1 MKTVLISIFSGALA
15 LGVAAAQD
23 SSTPASAPSQ
33 PQTTAPGQASQQAAP
48 PASEQPAQSPASQPA
63 PSENAANAPKRIAA
77 GSVIPV
83 SLTKTID
90 AKKAKTGEEIVAR
103 VTQDMKTNTGEVLV
117 PKDTRIVGHVT
128 EAQARSKEQK
138 ESEIGIVFDHAVMK
152 DGGDVQM
159 PMSIQAIIGPQNNNP
174 QATNAGGGGYG
185 SQAGPTTSAPSS
197 SGRSGGMAGASPPT
211 PAPSTGGGS
220 VPSAG
225 QGSANARPPITEK
238 TEGVIGISDL
248 KLTTAAPAANQG
260 SLVSSEKNNVKLESG
275 TMLLLR
281 VNQ

>member
-1 MKTVLISIFSGALA
+1 MKTALISIFSGALV

-23 SSTPASAPSQ
+23 STPATPPSLPQTATPGQAPQQTAPPAAKQPEPSQ
-33 PQTTAPGQASQQAAP
+33 PP
-48 PASEQPAQSPASQPA
+48 QPAA
-63 PSENAANAPKRIAA
+63 SENAANAPKRIAA

-90 AKKAKTGEEIVAR
+90 AKKAKTGEEVVAK
-103 VTQDMKTNTGEVLV
+103 VTQDMKTTTGEVLV

-138 ESEIGIVFDHAVMK
+138 ESEIGIAFDRAVMK
-152 DGGDVQM
+152 SGGDLQM
-159 PMSIQAIIGPQNNNP
+159 PMSIQAIIVPQNNNP
-174 QATNAGGGGYG
+174 QNTNAGGGGYG
-185 SQAGPTTSAPSS
+185 SQSAPSTSAPSS
-197 SGRSGGMAGASPPT
+197 TGRSGGMAGGSSPT
-211 PAPSTGGGS
+211 PSPSTGGGS
-220 VPSAG
+220 VPGAG
-225 QGSANARPPITEK
+225 QGATNPRPPITEK

-275 TMLLLR
+275 TMLLLL
-281 VNQ
+281 Q